1 MVDKLETIQTNVT
14 DNKKKEELV
23 IDKNITQEDV
33 KTTLLNAINN
43 FGKELTYL
51 SEDLK
56 AIEVVTA
63 VGTTTVD
70 IKSGA
75 TADVTNLANSND
87 KLDISSK
94 LTVLARTRLEL
105 DGDLLV
111 VLPTKKSIN
120 ISSKSENKV
129 EPANNLKD
137 NEPIQIDTEILNLHK
152 ENVNMALQ
160 NLQFVYGKILDIAS
174 KFAESGGKGNF
185 LNHFM
190 GK

>member
-14 DNKKKEELV
+14 DTKKREELV

-75 TADVTNLANSND
+75 TADLTNLANSND

-105 DGDLLV
+105 DGDSFSCF
-111 VLPTKKSIN
+111 T
-120 ISSKSENKV
+120 
-129 EPANNLKD
+129 
-137 NEPIQIDTEILNLHK
+137 
-152 ENVNMALQ
+152 
-160 NLQFVYGKILDIAS
+160 Y
-174 KFAESGGKGNF
+174 
-185 LNHFM
+185 
-190 GK
+190 

>member
-14 DNKKKEELV
+14 DDKKKEELA

-111 VLPTKKSIN
+111 VLPTKKSLN
-120 ISSKSENKV
+120 ASSKSENKV

-185 LNHFM
+185 WNNFI

>member
-1 MVDKLETIQTNVT
+1 MGDKLETIQTDVT
-14 DNKKKEELV
+14 NNKKQEELV
-23 IDKNITQEDV
+23 IDKDITPEHVQ
-33 KTTLLNAINN
+33 TTLLNAINN

-70 IKSGA
+70 ITSGA
-75 TADVTNLANSND
+75 KADVTNLANSND
-87 KLDISSK
+87 ESEISSK
-94 LTVLARTRLEL
+94 LTVLARTRFEL

-111 VLPTKKSIN
+111 VLPTKKSLTA
-120 ISSKSENKV
+120 SSKSENKV
-129 EPANNLKD
+129 ETNENLKD

-160 NLQFVYGKILDIAS
+160 NLQFVYGKIMDIAS

-185 LNHFM
+185 WNNFI